1 MPVFRITPTS
11 KNVASL
17 VHAASTL
24 GILAEADSSD
34 RLILTGDVDKMKS
47 LVGRFDGDCF
57 EKVEYFDVLR
67 LDSRTR
73 VL

>member
-1 MPVFRITPTS
+1 MPVFRITPAT
-11 KNVASL
+11 KHVAPI
-17 VHAASTL
+17 VHAASAL
-24 GILAEADSSD
+24 GVLAEADSED
-34 RLILTGDVDKMKS
+34 RLIFTGDIAKMKT
-47 LVGRFDGDCF
+47 LIGTFDGDCF